1 MISLMH
7 SKSVAS
13 IKTNSNFFN
22 KNSNLLNFKNLNK
35 DDKILKSHK
44 SNKDFQ
50 TTNSNNNNISNKN
63 ALPKIKGSRN
73 KNIFYSFNI
82 KSHINEANKIM
93 QDRLEEKNKDVMGN
107 QNKGR
112 LSVLSDTRQICRNNY
127 VIDAI
132 KRNMSNI
139 KIKLKDYHNS
149 LVKSEQE
156 LKIDFKNFSNFL
168 DAKNNKIKEENIIL
182 LRLRELH
189 DQINEKYDKELLK
202 YKKLSEDLEKKVK
215 IICLLKNYGAFIH
228 KILGLKFWLDGI
240 PDISQKTKNIEGI
253 ADLLIEKYKLLNEQE
268 EENNEEYFD
277 DQFLI
282 IRFKELEQRVINEIE
297 SNKIQIRDIKEK
309 LYKKETIDKMNTRIK
324 KLDVKNKEVIL
335 SKNILEKNIDKAK
348 SIKHD
353 DESVEQVLSFIKELG
368 KETEKGYVDANIYF
382 PNLITNK
389 FEKKVKE
396 DDFRFYTVKTLNNLK
411 LKETLINKFG
421 EYINGIKNSEDRN
434 IIIEIEQENRNRG
447 KKEKLRI
454 LKEEQAQKQNDKN
467 KKALE
472 RNTRF
477 VVIGRKIPTIY
488 QFSKNK
494 KIKGGVINKAI
505 DDMQLLYDEEDD

>member
-22 KNSNLLNFKNLNK
+22 KNSNLLNFQNLNG
-35 DDKILKSHK
+35 DDKIIKSHK
-44 SNKDFQ
+44 NTKDFRSI
-50 TTNSNNNNISNKN
+50 NSNFNTSDKNI
-63 ALPKIKGSRN
+63 LPKIKILRN
-73 KNIFYSFNI
+73 KSRFYSFNT

-93 QDRLEEKNKDVMGN
+93 QDRLEDKKKDLMGKQNKD
-107 QNKGR
+107 KF
-112 LSVLSDTRQICRNNY
+112 SILSDTRQICRNNY
-127 VIDAI
+127 IIDAI
-132 KRNMSNI
+132 KKNMSNI
-139 KIKLKDYHNS
+139 KIKIKNYHNS
-149 LVKSEQE
+149 LIKSDQE
-156 LKIDFKNFSNFL
+156 LKTDFKNFTNFL
-168 DAKNNKIKEENIIL
+168 DEKNNKIKEENITL
-182 LRLRELH
+182 LKLRELH

-228 KILGLKFWLDGI
+228 KLLGIQFWLDGI
-240 PDISQKTKNIEGI
+240 PDINQKTKNIEGI
-253 ADLLIEKYKLLNEQE
+253 ADLLIEKYRLLNEQE
-268 EENNEEYFD
+268 KEDNEEYFD

-282 IRFKELEQRVINEIE
+282 IRFKELEQRVIQEIE
-297 SNKIQIRDIKEK
+297 SNKIHIRDIKEK
-309 LYKKETIDKMNTRIK
+309 LYKKDTIDKMNLRIK
-324 KLDVKNKEVIL
+324 KLDKKNKEVIL
-335 SKNILEKNIDKAK
+335 SKNILVKNIDKTK

-368 KETEKGYVDANIYF
+368 KETEKGNIDANIYF
-382 PNLITNK
+382 PNLIANK
-389 FEKKVKE
+389 FEKKVKD

-411 LKETLINKFG
+411 IKETLINKFG
-421 EYINGIKNSEDRN
+421 EYINSIKNSEDRN
-434 IIIEIEQENRNRG
+434 IIMEIEQENRNKG
-447 KKEKLRI
+447 KKEKLKI
-454 LKEEQAQKQNDKN
+454 LKEEQAQKQNEKN

-477 VVIGRKIPTIY
+477 VVIGRKIPTTY

-494 KIKGGVINKAI
+494 KIKNSITNKAI

>member
-22 KNSNLLNFKNLNK
+22 KNSNLLNFKILNK

-73 KNIFYSFNI
+73 KNTFYSFNI

>member
-73 KNIFYSFNI
+73 KNTFYSFNI